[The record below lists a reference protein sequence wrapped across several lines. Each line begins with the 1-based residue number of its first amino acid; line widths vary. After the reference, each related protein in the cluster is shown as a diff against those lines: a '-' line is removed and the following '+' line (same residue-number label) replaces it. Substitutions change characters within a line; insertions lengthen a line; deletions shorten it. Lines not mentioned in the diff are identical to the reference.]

1 MSVIRVNKTSD
12 FTVMSNYHFRDKS
25 LSLKAKG
32 LLSQMLS
39 LPENWDYT
47 ISGLAS
53 INKENKTAI
62 QSALHELEN
71 GGYLVRTRT
80 QDESGRFDY
89 IYDIYEKPRTENLCT
104 ENQHTES
111 PCTENKPLLNT
122 NKTNTYKQIT
132 KGLNKEIEQEFEELW
147 NEYPRKEGKR
157 NALKAYEKARKQ
169 GVSKTVIMDGILR
182 YKQHLE
188 KNKTEPQFIKQ
199 GSTWFN
205 QECWSDI
212 YVEAPASKSN
222 PHEIDPEYLKYLDS
236 LTNK

>member
-62 QSALHELEN
+62 QSALHELEK

-111 PCTENKPLLNT
+111 PCTENNAQL
-122 NKTNTYKQIT
+122 NTYKENTEDKLLNNKKLRERSATRFTPPTVQEVRDYCQERNNNVDAERFVDFYAA
-132 KGLNKEIEQEFEELW
+132 KGWKIGSSPMKDWKAAVRTWEKRDADNK
-147 NEYPRKEGKR
+147 P
-157 NALKAYEKARKQ
+157 KA
-169 GVSKTVIMDGILR
+169 
-182 YKQHLE
+182 QH
-188 KNKTEPQFIKQ
+188 
-199 GSTWFN
+199 
-205 QECWSDI
+205 
-212 YVEAPASKSN
+212 KSSQL
-222 PHEIDPEYLKYLDS
+222 DPEYIKELES